1 MEVMLGS
8 PTVKEMVLRGDIAGL
23 REIMEKSKDRG
34 MQTFDMALFDLVQ
47 SGVISE
53 EEALRNADS
62 ANNLRLRFKLETERD
77 PADVD
82 QSLSLDR
89 NQVRATGDWR

>member
-1 MEVMLGS
+1 
-8 PTVKEMVLRGDIAGL
+8 
-23 REIMEKSKDRG
+23 
-34 MQTFDMALFDLVQ
+34 MALFDLFQ
-47 SGVISE
+47 SGLINE

-89 NQVRATGDWR
+89 NQVRTTGDWR

>member
-1 MEVMLGS
+1 
-8 PTVKEMVLRGDIAGL
+8 
-23 REIMEKSKDRG
+23 
-34 MQTFDMALFDLVQ
+34 MQTFDMALFDLFQ
-47 SGVISE
+47 SGLISE

-62 ANNLRLRFKLETERD
+62 ANNLRLRLKLETERD